1 MAEAGASTP
10 LATGAPTPPAAWA
23 PADIGV
29 SAADVDELEVHMPR
43 QAIAL
48 MRVVPTLLFPTGQA
62 FHVGETVKVTRRRPS
77 RQRPLRARVASRL
90 AEAGCVAP
98 LDEADELIEAAAT
111 DEGLLDRLV
120 ERRVTGEPL
129 AWVTGSVLFA
139 GHRICVHT
147 GVYVP
152 RWQSEPLARRA
163 VELLPDDG
171 LAADLCTG
179 SGAIAVALARARPTA
194 RVLATDVDPDACA
207 CARDNGVEV
216 FTGHLASPLLASHRG
231 RFDVVIAVVPYV
243 PTDQLVYL
251 PRDVREHE
259 PLLALDGGPHGT
271 RVLEQAV
278 WAGAELLRPGGALL
292 LELGGDQAEALSGA
306 LTAAGFAPAR
316 LFEDDDGDVR
326 GIEARKSSG

>member
-1 MAEAGASTP
+1 MS
-10 LATGAPTPPAAWA
+10 
-23 PADIGV
+23 
-29 SAADVDELEVHMPR
+29 
-43 QAIAL
+43 
-48 MRVVPTLLFPTGQA
+48 
-62 FHVGETVKVTRRRPS
+62 
-77 RQRPLRARVASRL
+77 PLRARVAL
-90 AEAGCVAP
+90 LLEEAGCVAP
-98 LDEADELIEAAAT
+98 LEEADELIEAADA

-120 ERRVTGEPL
+120 ARRVTGEPL

-139 GHRICVHT
+139 GHLVRVHP

-152 RWQSEPLARRA
+152 RWQSEPLALRA

-179 SGAIAVALARARPTA
+179 SGAIAVALARARPAA
-194 RVLATDVDPDACA
+194 RILASDIDPAACA

-216 FTGHLASPLLASHRG
+216 FAGHLASPLPASLRG
-231 RFDVVIAVVPYV
+231 HFDVVTAVVPYV

-278 WAGAELLRPGGALL
+278 LAGAELLRPGGALL
-292 LELGGDQAEALSGA
+292 LELGGGQAGALSGA
-306 LTAAGFAPAR
+306 LAAAGFAPAT
-316 LFEDDDGDVR
+316 LFADDEGDVR
-326 GIEARKSSG
+326 GIEAKKSRG

>member
-1 MAEAGASTP
+1 MAEAGACAP
-10 LATGAPTPPAAWA
+10 LASGAPV
-23 PADIGV
+23 DIGV
-29 SAADVDELEVHMPR
+29 WADARTGVFAADADELEAHMAR

-48 MRVVPTLLFPTGQA
+48 MRAAPTLLLRTRQA
-62 FHVGETVKVTRRRPS
+62 SHVSETVKVTRLGPS
-77 RQRPLRARVASRL
+77 QRSLRARVAAQL

-98 LDEADELIEAAAT
+98 SEEADELIEAARS

-120 ERRVTGEPL
+120 VRRVSGEPL
-129 AWVTGSVLFA
+129 AWVTGSLRFA
-139 GHRICVHT
+139 GHRIVVHP

-163 VELLPDDG
+163 AELLPDGG

-179 SGAIAVALARARPTA
+179 TGAIAVALARARPTA
-194 RVLATDVDPDACA
+194 RVLATDVDPGACA

-216 FTGHLASPLLASHRG
+216 FAGHLASPLPHGDRG
-231 RFDVVIAVVPYV
+231 RFDVVTAVVPYV
-243 PTDQLVYL
+243 PTDQLEYL

-278 WAGAELLRPGGALL
+278 WAGAELLRPGGSLL
-292 LELGGDQAEALSGA
+292 LELGGDQAEELADV

-316 LFEDDDGDVR
+316 LFRDDEGDVR
-326 GIEARKSSG
+326 GIEARKLGG